1 MADALAWRRWRELRN
16 ATSQACDAGKAEA
29 VAVAL
34 AAGEFAQDA
43 HALHQALVKTLQTD
57 AGRG

>member
-1 MADALAWRRWRELRN
+1 MADAMGWRRWPELRN
-16 ATSQACDAGKAEA
+16 ATPHACDAGKAE
-29 VAVAL
+29 AVAL

-43 HALHQALVKTLQTD
+43 YALHQALVKTLQTD